1 MDLTAFIVFAVSV
14 WIAWLTI
21 QTAKRRGR
29 SVTAWMWLGILFGP
43 FAWLAVAM
51 LPSVRKDGDGLTP
64 NGPNG
69 GNPALQTESTP
80 AATAGKIATGG
91 SRSLLLRPAS
101 A

>member
-1 MDLTAFIVFAVSV
+1 MDLAAFIVFALSI

-21 QTAKRRGR
+21 QTARRRGR
-29 SVTAWMWLGILFGP
+29 SVTAWMWLAILFGP

-51 LPSVRKDGDGLTP
+51 LPSIRKNGDGL
-64 NGPNG
+64 NGPTG
-69 GNPALQTESTP
+69 GNPALPTGSAPDET
-80 AATAGKIATGG
+80 AAKIATGR